1 MVIDDISPKIHASDL
16 EECIH
21 HWIIEGAEK
30 GKVWLDA
37 QCKKCFEERKYKA
50 TMLAKY
56 TPDTTKVKIESLD
69 SILDEET
76 RRADKE
82 EQPEW

>member
-1 MVIDDISPKIHASDL
+1 MGIDEP
-16 EECIH
+16 ECIH
-21 HWIIEGAEK
+21 HWIIESAEK

-37 QCKKCFEERKYKA
+37 QCKKCFIERKYKS
-50 TMLAKY
+50 TMLTKY
-56 TPDTTKVKIESLD
+56 QPEAMKVKIESLD
-69 SILDEET
+69 TILDEET